1 MIALA
6 FVYFTYKILIEIKLM
21 YKMKKILFLIPTLGQ
36 GGAEKVLVNLVNNM
50 DRSKFDISVQVL
62 FKGGVNEQFL
72 KSDIKFK
79 YYYKKQFRGNSKY
92 LCLFSPERLYKKFIK
107 EKYDIIVS
115 YLEGPTARI
124 VSGCPD
130 EDTKL
135 VSWIHCKMDNPATG
149 AVGFRNFEEAK
160 KCYNKFDNTVCV
172 SKWVMDYF
180 SKTFEFQKPIQVLYN
195 TIETDKI
202 LEKSVEPVDDIK
214 FDDNCVNICSV
225 GKLTALKG
233 FDRLLNIHKKLL
245 DDGVKNKVYLFGIG
259 EEEGSLQKTAQNLGV
274 ENTFQMVG
282 YRTNPYKYVK
292 NCDLYVCSSHSEG
305 FSTSVTESLIVGTPV
320 VTTLCSGMTE
330 LLGENN
336 EYGIVTENDEDAL
349 YKGIKKM
356 LTTPD
361 LLEAYAAKAKERGK
375 AFRTEKTVKAVEEML
390 ESL

>member
-1 MIALA
+1 
-6 FVYFTYKILIEIKLM
+6 
-21 YKMKKILFLIPTLGQ
+21 MKKILFIIPTLGH

-92 LCLFSPERLYKKFIK
+92 LCLFSPEKLYKKFIK

-124 VSGCPD
+124 VSGCNNPN
-130 EDTKL
+130 TKL
-135 VSWIHCKMDNPATG
+135 VSWIHCKMDTPESG
-149 AVGFRNFEEAK
+149 YVGFRNFEEAK

-214 FDDNCVNICSV
+214 FDDDCVNICSV

-245 DDGVKNKVYLFGIG
+245 YDGVKNKVYLFGIG
-259 EEEGSLQKTAQNLGV
+259 EEEGSLKKAAQNLGV

-320 VTTLCSGMTE
+320 VATLCSGMTE

-336 EYGIVTENDEDAL
+336 EYGIVIENNEDAL
-349 YKGIKKM
+349 YEGIKKI

-375 AFRTEKTVKAVEEML
+375 AFSTEKTVKAVEEML
-390 ESL
+390 LSLN

>member
-1 MIALA
+1 M
-6 FVYFTYKILIEIKLM
+6 
-21 YKMKKILFLIPTLGQ
+21 IPTLGQ

-50 DRSKFDISVQVL
+50 DRTKFDITVQVL

-92 LCLFSPERLYKKFIK
+92 FCLFSPEKLYRKFIT

-124 VSGCPD
+124 VSGCPYS
-130 EDTKL
+130 DTKL
-135 VSWIHCKMDNPATG
+135 VSWIHCKMDTPESG
-149 AVGFRNFEEAK
+149 AVGFRNFDEAK
-160 KCYNKFDNTVCV
+160 KCYNKFNNTVCV

-180 SKTFEFQKPIQVLYN
+180 SRTFDFKKPIQVLYN
-195 TIETDKI
+195 TIETEKI
-202 LEKSVEPVDDIK
+202 LENSAEPIDDLI
-214 FDDNCVNICSV
+214 FENDCVNICSV
-225 GKLTALKG
+225 GKLTAVKG

-245 DDGVKNKVYLFGIG
+245 DDGIKNKVYLFGIG
-259 EEEGSLQKTAQNLGV
+259 EEEDSLRNASQTLGV
-274 ENTFQMVG
+274 SDTFGIVG

-330 LLGENN
+330 LLGDNN
-336 EYGIVTENDEDAL
+336 EYGIVTENNEDAL
-349 YKGIKKM
+349 YEGIKKM
-356 LTTPD
+356 LTTPRM
-361 LLEAYAAKAKERGK
+361 LEEYSAKAKERGM
-375 AFRTEKTVKAVEEML
+375 AFSTEKTVQAVEEML